1 MLAYRRASITR
12 HAAGMQQHLL
22 LCILVAGAASW
33 LTPGFFFCQLQL
45 VLLLLL
51 LARGLGAWPAC
62 TLQLAAAA
70 AAATGQP
77 ASPAGCEWTSA
88 GAPAPRPS
96 RWRCACSI
104 AWQAQA
110 GRGEGART
118 GCVAWSACTC
128 TGRRLGCSATR
139 QQDSQV
145 QTVCS
150 SHCHSWEGVEEQR
163 LPTSTWWAHLNVWL
177 PCTCCSR
184 DRLVCS
190 HCAWPCL
197 YSCSM

>member
-110 GRGEGART
+110 GRVRARARDALHGAHAHALEGGWAAPPLGSKTRKCT
-118 GCVAWSACTC
+118 QSAALTATAGKVLRSSAC
-128 TGRRLGCSATR
+128 
-139 QQDSQV
+139 
-145 QTVCS
+145 
-150 SHCHSWEGVEEQR
+150 
-163 LPTSTWWAHLNVWL
+163 PPAHGGL
-177 PCTCCSR
+177 T
-184 DRLVCS
+184 
-190 HCAWPCL
+190 
-197 YSCSM
+197 